1 METFSK
7 EGETIPVFLLVC
19 SDTRIVNI
27 VRVMRLE
34 RLIKFVDRGLFVIY

>member
-19 SDTRIVNI
+19 SDTKIVNI

-34 RLIKFVDRGLFVIY
+34 RKLNDG